1 MTNGTTTITD
11 ADLSLARRYAE
22 AYAAFDIETLR
33 SVLDPN
39 LRFRQVNP
47 GGYLT
52 LDSADAYI
60 NATADCLTG
69 FTHHAAATAR
79 AEPVG
84 NRTATASRMTL
95 IAHDNQYVMEHQEF
109 VTVHGGRVAAIDSVC
124 TGARPNQ
131 TP

>member
-1 MTNGTTTITD
+1 MTNGTTKITD

-22 AYAAFDIETLR
+22 AHATFDTETLR

-39 LRFRQVNP
+39 LRCRQVNAWD
-47 GGYLT
+47 YLT

-84 NRTATASRMTL
+84 DRIATASRMTL
-95 IAHDNQYVMEHQEF
+95 IDHDN
-109 VTVHGGRVAAIDSVC
+109 S
-124 TGARPNQ
+124 
-131 TP
+131 